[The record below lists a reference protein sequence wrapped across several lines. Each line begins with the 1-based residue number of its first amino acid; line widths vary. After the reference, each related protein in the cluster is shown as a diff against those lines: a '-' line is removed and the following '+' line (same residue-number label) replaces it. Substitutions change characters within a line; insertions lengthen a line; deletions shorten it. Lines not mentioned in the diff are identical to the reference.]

1 MLYGF
6 GSAPVCVELD
16 LDSYDG
22 PWMHVERFRGRSG
35 WLVVAEAEVMSD
47 GIGCMTSIVAACDD
61 HLQAVPTFMAPNLL
75 ACACSLPVECDE
87 YPPDELDDLLAE
99 AARELKL
106 RWLRDN
112 NVALAELT
120 DAALTKIGELEGR
133 ARRDIDGLD
142 YRIADLRRRR
152 RMSGVSD
159 AEREILEET
168 ILAMEHERDAITER
182 LAQQRTQLRLTVD
195 REERALIA
203 RARVN
208 VAVEPLYFVRWS
220 AGARPHEDW
229 ELAREQSRRFS
240 SYMPGS
246 LFDPNRVP
254 PRRNVQATLEAALN
268 TTVPRK
274 SNIPVPPPMVRV
286 KTRKADHC
294 DVCNN
299 LRKERERLSAE
310 LSAHERRGAQR
321 EDGSR
326 KFIRYGEHRR
336 ALIAE
341 IANLDRRITA
351 AQPIVKVDL

>member
-22 PWMHVERFRGRSG
+22 PWTHVERFRGRSG

-47 GIGCMTSIVAACDD
+47 GTGCMTSIVAACDD
-61 HLQAVPTFMAPNLL
+61 HLEAVPTFMAPNLL

-112 NVALAELT
+112 NAALAKLT

-152 RMSGVSD
+152 RMSGVTD
-159 AEREILEET
+159 AARDILEET
-168 ILAMEHERDAITER
+168 ILAMEHQRDAITER
-182 LAQQRTQLRLTVD
+182 LARRRAQLRLTVD
-195 REERALIA
+195 REERVLIA

-220 AGARPHEDW
+220 AGARPNEDW

-246 LFDPNRVP
+246 LFDPNRTP
-254 PRRNVQATLEAALN
+254 SHRNVEAALS
-268 TTVPRK
+268 TTAARRPSV
-274 SNIPVPPPMVRV
+274 PVPPPVVPV
-286 KTRKADHC
+286 KIRKADHP
-294 DVCNN
+294 DVCND
-299 LRKERERLSAE
+299 LKMEREQLSAE

-326 KFIRYGEHRR
+326 KFIRYGERRR

-341 IANLDRRITA
+341 IANLDRRIAA
-351 AQPIVKVDL
+351 AQPNVKVEL